1 MPTMHERINSK
12 LLAQI
17 QPTHYEIINESHMHS
32 GPATESHFKLIV
44 VADCF
49 DGLNAVKRH
58 QKLYGVLAEELR
70 EGVHALALHPYTP
83 AEWALNQQGAPASP
97 NCRGG
102 SQSGG

>member
-1 MPTMHERINSK
+1 MTTMHERINDK

-17 QPTHYEIINESHMHS
+17 RPAHYEIINESHMHS

-44 VADCF
+44 VAECF

-58 QKLYGVLAEELR
+58 QTLYGLLAEELR
-70 EGVHALALHPYTP
+70 DGVHALALHPYTP
-83 AEWALNQQGAPASP
+83 AEWALNQQRAPASP

-102 SQSGG
+102 SQAD

>member
-1 MPTMHERINSK
+1 MATMHERINTK

-17 QPTHYEIINESHMHS
+17 KPTHVEIINESHKHS

-49 DGLNAVKRH
+49 AGLSAVKRH
-58 QKLYGVLAEELR
+58 QTLYGLLAQELR
-70 EGVHALALHPYTP
+70 EGVHALALHLYTP
-83 AEWALNQQGAPASP
+83 AEWTLNQQGAPVSP

-102 SQSGG
+102 S

>member
-1 MPTMHERINSK
+1 MTTMHERINSK
-12 LLAQI
+12 LLAHI
-17 QPTHYEIINESHMHS
+17 KPVHHEIINESHMHS

-49 DGLNAVKRH
+49 DGLTAVKRH
-58 QKLYGVLAEELR
+58 QTLYGLLAEELR

-83 AEWALNQQGAPASP
+83 AEWTLNQQGAPASP

-102 SQSGG
+102 SRAD

>member
-1 MPTMHERINSK
+1 MATMQERIDTK
-12 LLAQI
+12 LRAQI
-17 QPTHYEIINESHMHS
+17 RPAHYEIINESHMHS

-58 QKLYGVLAEELR
+58 QTLYALLAEELR
-70 EGVHALALHPYTP
+70 DGVHALALHPYTP
-83 AEWALNQQGAPASP
+83 AEWALNQQSAPASP

-102 SQSGG
+102 SQAG